1 MQAERLLAVGA
12 ELAEGPVWDKQAQE
26 VVWVD
31 VLAGRVNR
39 LSLNG
44 QVGPSAQL
52 PSSVGAVA
60 FATNNAW
67 FGATPDGLRR
77 LEDHFL
83 AVGLPQQGSDLRMN
97 DGKVDPQGRFVGG
110 TMTIGRPR
118 KGAGSL
124 WSFDGAGVRMLVD
137 NVTISNGLAWSADGR
152 TMFYVDTPTQRI
164 DAFDYNPLSG
174 AVANRRPWAHIPSEV
189 GAPDDMCIDV
199 EGGLWIAL
207 WGGSAVVR
215 LLDGAVTERI
225 EVPTPQV
232 TCPAFVGPKLD
243 QLIITTAAIGL
254 DPCPEGAG
262 DLYICTPGVAGTL
275 PNPLGSW
282 AG

>member
-1 MQAERLLAVGA
+1 MQAERLLAAGA
-12 ELAEGPVWDKQAQE
+12 ELAEGPVWDTQAQE

-31 VLAGRVNR
+31 VLAGQINR
-39 LSLNG
+39 LSLSG
-44 QVGPSAQL
+44 QVGSPTQMST
-52 PSSVGAVA
+52 SVGALA
-60 FATNNAW
+60 FTATNSWLA
-67 FGATPDGLRR
+67 ATPDGLCR
-77 LEDHFL
+77 LDDRSL
-83 AVGLPQQGSDLRMN
+83 VVGLPLQAPDLRMN

-110 TMTIGRPR
+110 TMTTGRPR

-124 WSFDGAGVRMLVD
+124 WSFGGAGVRMLVD
-137 NVTISNGLAWSADGR
+137 GVTISNGLAWSADGC

-164 DAFDYNPLSG
+164 DAFDYDPSSG
-174 AVANRRPWAHIPSEV
+174 VVANRRPWAHIPSEM
-189 GAPDDMCIDV
+189 GAPDGMCIDV
-199 EGGLWIAL
+199 EGGLWVAL

-215 LLDGAVTERI
+215 LIDGTVTERI

-243 QLIITTAAIGL
+243 QLVITTAAIGL

-282 AG
+282 AN